1 MVAETDNQVRL
12 SRPRVVP
19 VIMSGGSGT
28 RLWPLSTPERP
39 KQFHAFNSDA
49 SMIQETAA
57 RTWGEGPVEFL
68 PPLVVCADRHC
79 DLVQDHMA
87 EAGIAPSAVVLEP
100 VPRNTAPVAVIAA
113 KLAAEMH
120 PGALVL
126 LVAADHVIADRDG
139 FVAAVARSAET
150 ARDYIVT
157 FGITPSRPET
167 GYGYIQCGE
176 PLAEGV
182 FKVAR
187 FAEKPARAVAEAYL
201 AEGGY
206 SWNAGIFLFAPDTM
220 LAEMANTRP
229 DILEAALDALAA
241 SPRSD
246 KGVIALDPV
255 RFAACPSESIDY
267 AVMEK
272 TQVAAV
278 APGEFGWADIGSW
291 SELWRLGPHDAD
303 GNRLRGDVLALDSRG
318 SLVWSDGPTVAVL
331 GLEDMVVVAT
341 GDAVV
346 VAPKA
351 RAQEVK
357 DLLARLKD
365 R

>member
-1 MVAETDNQVRL
+1 MTSGEGL

-28 RLWPLSTPERP
+28 RLWPLSTPDRP

-49 SMIQETAA
+49 SMIQETAL
-57 RTWGEGPVEFL
+57 RTSGEGPVDFL
-68 PPLVVCADRHC
+68 PPLVVCANRHRV
-79 DLVQDHMA
+79 LVADHMA
-87 EAGIAPSAVVLEP
+87 EAGITPSAVVLEP
-100 VPRNTAPVAVIAA
+100 VPRNTAPVAVIASE
-113 KLAAEMH
+113 LVAELH

-139 FVAAVARSAET
+139 FVAAVAQAAET
-150 ARDYIVT
+150 ARDHIVT
-157 FGITPSRPET
+157 FGVTPSRPET

-187 FAEKPARAVAEAYL
+187 FAEKPAREVAERYL

-206 SWNAGIFLFAPDTM
+206 AWNAGIFLFSPDTM
-220 LAEMANTRP
+220 LAEMANSRP
-229 DILEAALDALAA
+229 DILEAALEALAA
-241 SPRSD
+241 SPRTAE
-246 KGVIALDPV
+246 GVIALDLE

-272 TQVAAV
+272 TKVAAV

-291 SELWRLGPHDAD
+291 SELWRLGPHDEA
-303 GNRLRGDVLALDSRG
+303 GNRLRGDALALDTRG

-331 GLEDMVVVAT
+331 GLDDLIVVAA

-351 RAQEVK
+351 RAQDVK
-357 DLLARLKD
+357 ALLERLKE